1 MRTVAS
7 ILRDAR
13 VSKKI
18 TLIDAEKATKIKI
31 RYLVALEHGDWNK
44 LPSSTFIMGFIRN
57 YSAYLGLNPE
67 TVLALFRR
75 EYVLPSDTS
84 LLPKGWISPLDR
96 PPLVITPR
104 LVVGI
109 MVGLVLILFFGYL
122 FMQYR
127 FFVGA
132 PVLQLESPVQEQ
144 KLTQAYVD
152 VIGKTDSDAQ
162 LTINGQ
168 PVVVSGSGTFA
179 QSVSLT
185 EGVNIIR
192 VVSTNRFGKETEIVR
207 TIFVENGQ

>member
-13 VSKKI
+13 LSRRI
-18 TLIDAEKATKIKI
+18 SLSDAEKATKIKL
-31 RYLVALEHGDWNK
+31 RYLEALEHGDWNK

-57 YSAYLGLNPE
+57 YSTYLGLNPE

-84 LLPKGWISPLDR
+84 ILPKGWVSPLDR
-96 PPLVITPR
+96 PPFVVTPR
-104 LVVGI
+104 LAVGFVVFI
-109 MVGLVLILFFGYL
+109 VFAFFFGYL
-122 FMQYR
+122 FTQYR

-132 PVLQLESPVQEQ
+132 PVLQLESPTQEQ
-144 KLTQAYVD
+144 RLTQPYVD

-168 PVVVSGSGTFA
+168 PVAVSVSGTFA

-185 EGVNIIR
+185 GGVNIIR
-192 VVSTNRFGKETEIVR
+192 VVSSNRFGKETELVR
-207 TIFVENGQ
+207 TVFVEEGQ